1 MVAIDRFDLYWNSY
15 KLQYSFTHDEIA
27 FCQMQSLRPNLTFA
41 TKLANSMIKLR
52 TSTKLHNMSL
62 MALIVLIGLFVLIS
76 WNLSPLRSVLN
87 WIFENPFA
95 QNFGKSKLKD
105 EKGANMCSLFSNST
119 RTKKDYISIWKSFN
133 ALFDVRF

>member
-62 MALIVLIGLFVLIS
+62 MALIVLIGLFVLVS

-95 QNFGKSKLKD
+95 QNFGKSKFDDK
-105 EKGANMCSLFSNST
+105 ANKILVEQFSSVLQLSLWKEFCN
-119 RTKKDYISIWKSFN
+119 ISIETKAS
-133 ALFDVRF
+133 DV